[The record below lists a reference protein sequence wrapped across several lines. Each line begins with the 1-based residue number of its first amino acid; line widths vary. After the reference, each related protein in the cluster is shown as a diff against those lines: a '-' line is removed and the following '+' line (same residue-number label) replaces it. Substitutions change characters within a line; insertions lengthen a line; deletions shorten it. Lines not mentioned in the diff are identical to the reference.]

1 MGKTQ
6 NTLSLQLLLLIVS
19 SIHCQEVP
27 KIQIFEKFEELNL
40 TAHSV
45 SWIYTYPKKE
55 DRFLLFESHTVSGN
69 IILSKELPLVVNNYV
84 NSTDPALL
92 HIVEQL
98 NQTKIGVYL
107 INPHHFSVRVLSRVV
122 GYSEDDPVPGQC
134 SNKAGVWP
142 LPGLTLETKSEVV
155 RLNFS
160 FAAPNI
166 RGACNN
172 RKEVSYKVFQGYI
185 CDEKDMEHALFEA
198 LKNFKDLESIE
209 TWGSRVSS
217 LGPHQNRLVFASYA
231 PRGSVYAVI
240 AEAVNGS
247 SLYGLG
253 HSYGCH
259 VDPVTGAC
267 PQETLAIV
275 QIFSACSLFAGLLLA
290 FMGHRYFL
298 SSQIIFGFYAGVYL
312 GYILLQVFCDL
323 ELYLLFFLVMAC
335 GVGLAIAT
343 VSIWIFLGI
352 PVLSVVLPTLE
363 VGVVLASV
371 ILYLPETNT
380 ITLTSSLHYWLVFTC
395 LVLAGPISLLAFT
408 HKANILA
415 CVIVGSVLAM
425 IPVDFFLGTGL
436 RFIFL
441 NVLRR
446 SYVEDYSEAIFVPLL
461 QSEELLLLASLLATI
476 ALALLTQL
484 LVQRRRPPFPPSP
497 FQQWRWRQEADAET
511 EPLLSSEQGLEE
523 TQVRPA
529 VVGFIQT
536 RPERKLNTRDPPTN
550 VI

>member
-1 MGKTQ
+1 MD
-6 NTLSLQLLLLIVS
+6 
-19 SIHCQEVP
+19 
-27 KIQIFEKFEELNL
+27 F
-40 TAHSV
+40 
-45 SWIYTYPKKE
+45 
-55 DRFLLFESHTVSGN
+55 
-69 IILSKELPLVVNNYV
+69 
-84 NSTDPALL
+84 
-92 HIVEQL
+92 
-98 NQTKIGVYL
+98 
-107 INPHHFSVRVLSRVV
+107 RVV

-134 SNKAGVWP
+134 SDKAGVWP
-142 LPGLTLETKSEVV
+142 LPALTLETKSEVI

-160 FAAPNI
+160 AAAPNI

-172 RKEVSYKVFQGYI
+172 REEVTYKVFQRYI

-198 LKNFKDLESIE
+198 LKNFKDHASIE
-209 TWGSRVSS
+209 TWGTRVTS
-217 LGPHQNRLVFASYA
+217 LGPRNNRLVFANYA
-231 PRGSVYAVI
+231 PRGSVFAVI
-240 AEAVNGS
+240 ASAVNGS

-253 HSYGCH
+253 HSYGCDP
-259 VDPVTGAC
+259 DPVTGAC

-275 QIFSACSLFAGLLLA
+275 QIFCACSLFAGLLLA
-290 FMGHRYFL
+290 FVGHKYFL

-323 ELYLLFFLVMAC
+323 ESYLLFFLVMAC
-335 GVGLAIAT
+335 GVGVAITT

-380 ITLTSSLHYWLVFTC
+380 ITLTTSLHYWLVYAC

-408 HKANILA
+408 HKAHILA
-415 CVIVGSVLAM
+415 CVIVGSVLIM

-446 SYVEDYSEAIFVPLL
+446 SYVSEYREAIFVPLL
-461 QSEELLLLASLLATI
+461 QSEELLVLACWLATI

-497 FQQWRWRQEADAET
+497 FQQWRWRREAEEET
-511 EPLLSSEQGLEE
+511 EPLLSSEPGLEE
-523 TQVRPA
+523 EQVVARPA
-529 VVGFIQT
+529 VVGFIQA
-536 RPERKLNTRDPPTN
+536 RPERARKLNSRDPTGPSAPPIEVGN
-550 VI
+550 VN